1 MALLAMDVWIS
12 SLVAV
17 IHAEKDPIQR
27 RYNWQILS
35 YLFHPALLLSDNIVV
50 KARKADEDSSS
61 A

>member
-1 MALLAMDVWIS
+1 LVGHGLWLF
-12 SLVAV
+12 SLIAV

-35 YLFHPALLLSDNIVV
+35 YLFHPALLISDNIVAR
-50 KARKADEDSSS
+50 ARKADEDSPS